1 MLLNELIQSSKV
13 ISIKQP
19 WAWLIV
25 NGYKDIENRTWNTN
39 YRGTLYIH
47 AGKSIDKIGY
57 ERISKNFKDIVLPA
71 YESLELGGIIGI
83 CELIDVIPPNNHS
96 KSRWYEGNYGFII
109 KNAKPITFI
118 PSKGKL
124 GLYNLT

>member
-1 MLLNELIQSSKV
+1 MKLIDLTQQSKV
-13 ISIKQP
+13 LSIKQP

-25 NGYKDIENRTWNTN
+25 NGYKNIENRTWNTN

-47 AGKSIDKIGY
+47 AGKNIDKIGY
-57 ERISKNFKDIVLPA
+57 EKISENFKDIELPK

-83 CELIDVIPPNNHS
+83 CELIDVIPPNSHYE
-96 KSRWYEGNYGFII
+96 SRWYEGNYGFVL
-109 KNAKPITFI
+109 KNAKTITFI